1 MKKEINKAVRALLPY
16 IIMSFVVL
24 CCYAQPATQTKV
36 ICIGASITEGARIK
50 EPRINSY
57 PGRLQ
62 FLLGTNYVVENYGVS
77 GTTMLRKG
85 NLPYWN
91 TTSYQQALRSNPDIV
106 FIDLGGNDAKA
117 VNRVYYNELVKDTR
131 DMIRIFKDMPSNPRV
146 ILMLPTAF
154 FVTDTN
160 GIYDPVCRKEIAP
173 RLQEAA
179 CEENVEVLDMHQLL
193 INHPELIPD
202 LIHPE
207 EEGSAI
213 LAERLYQQLM
223 LPLDTSFDIFKELTK
238 VGITYTVSDFSGY
251 ACAGFTMDGRE
262 CKVVKPKI
270 TRNDRPWIWRAR
282 FWGHEPQT
290 DIALLERGYHL
301 VYYDQ
306 SGLVGNTECVANW
319 DKFYSLLNNSGLAD
333 KVVLEGM
340 SRGAMYALNWAAV
353 NPTKVAAVYI
363 DNPLLD
369 CRYFAHRE
377 ENELS
382 RDLIKAY
389 NLADIKAIANFN
401 GSPTD
406 KVKEIA
412 AGRYPILILCAGQ
425 DEAVPFETIR
435 EFEQKMKQE
444 DGQLTVMV
452 KEGFKH
458 HPHSFPN
465 PAPIIDFIEDAV
477 SKKKIIANPLNLNY
491 RFQVDEP
498 SRREAADPVL
508 EYFNGKYYLFASK
521 SGGYWS
527 SPDLYNWTYIPCKTI
542 TTIEEY
548 APTILVHNN
557 ALYYLGSGGKPQ
569 IFKTSNPDIDKWEAV
584 DTKFIYG
591 MTDPA
596 FYKDDD
602 GKMYMYWGC
611 SDVDPIMGVQIDP
624 EDGFKAIGK
633 PVVLIEHN
641 VEKYGWEVPGVN
653 NEEKRIGWNEGPCMI
668 KYKGKYYLQYAAPGT
683 QYRIYGDG
691 IYISDNPLGPY
702 IYVESSP
709 FSFKPGG
716 FIGGAGHGHTFQDKY
731 GNYWHIATMKIS
743 ERHMFERRLGLFPAY
758 ISAKDDNM
766 YAHTVFTDY
775 PFSIPDRKV
784 DFESNDFSMGWS
796 LLSYAKKTIASSSL
810 AGYDSNK
817 ANDEQVETWW
827 AAKTGKPGEWWRIDL
842 GKQMEV
848 NAIQINF
855 ADQDFTLMASDRYV
869 YQYKIEASGDGTN
882 WKTIIDRTSNEKDMP
897 HELIVLDSPIQTR
910 HIRITNTKDV
920 PGKFSLY
927 DVRAFGHG
935 KGVLPSNVTGFEA
948 NRDKDDKRIFRFKWN
963 KAGGASG
970 YILRWGVNKEQLKNA
985 TMVYGTEF
993 EGRFFNRDTDYYFSI
1008 DAFNEN
1014 GVTTTGK

>member
-1 MKKEINKAVRALLPY
+1 MKENTIKARRGILLSLV
-16 IIMSFVVL
+16 MSFVIIS
-24 CCYAQPATQTKV
+24 CYAQSGIRTKV

-50 EPRINSY
+50 DPRTDSY
-57 PGRLQ
+57 PGQLQ
-62 FLLGTNYVVENYGVS
+62 TLLGTDYLVENYGVG
-77 GTTMLRKG
+77 GTTMLSKG
-85 NLPYWN
+85 NQPYIK
-91 TTSYQQALRSNPDIV
+91 TTAYQQALRSNPDVV

-117 VNRVYYNELVKDTR
+117 INRPYYNDLVKDTR
-131 DMIRIFKDMPSNPRV
+131 QLIRTFKEMASNPRIIV
-146 ILMLPTAF
+146 LLPTAF

-160 GIYDPVCRKEIAP
+160 GIYDPVCRKEIVP
-173 RLQEAA
+173 RLQQAA
-179 CEENVEVLDMHQLL
+179 YEEDVEVIDMHPLL
-193 INHPELIPD
+193 INRPELIPD

-207 EEGSAI
+207 EKGSAI
-213 LAERLYQQLM
+213 LAERLYRQLV
-223 LPLDTSFDIFKELTK
+223 LPLDTSFDLFGKLTDA
-238 VGITYTVSDFSGY
+238 GINYTVNSFAGY
-251 ACAGFTMDGRE
+251 ACADFEMRGRE
-262 CKVVKPKI
+262 CKVVKPKR
-270 TRNDRPWIWRAR
+270 TQTGHPWIWRAR

-306 SGLVGNTECVANW
+306 SGLVGNPECVANW
-319 DKFYSLLNNSGLAD
+319 DTFYTLLNNSGLAQ

-340 SRGAMYALNWAAV
+340 SRGAMYALNWAAS
-353 NPTKVAAVYI
+353 NPQKVAAVYI

-369 CRYFAHRE
+369 SRYFAGRE
-377 ENELS
+377 EGELT

-389 NLADIKAIANFN
+389 NLANKQAIATFE

-406 KVKEIA
+406 KVKEIVS
-412 AGRYPILILCAGQ
+412 GGYPILILCADK
-425 DEAVPFETIR
+425 DEAVPFETIQ
-435 EFEQKMKQE
+435 EFEQKMKRE
-444 DGQLTVMV
+444 GGHLTIII
-452 KEGFKH
+452 KEGFRH

-465 PAPIIDFIEDAV
+465 PKPIVDFIEEAV

-491 RFQVDEP
+491 RFQVDTP

-527 SPDLYNWTYIPCKTI
+527 SPDLSDWTYIPCKTI

-569 IFKTSNPDIDKWEAV
+569 IFKTSNPDTDRWESV
-584 DTKFIYG
+584 ETKFVYG

-624 EDGFKAIGK
+624 DDGFKAIGE

-641 VEKYGWEVPGVN
+641 IEKYGWEVPGIN

-668 KYKGKYYLQYAAPGT
+668 KYKDKYYLQYAAPGT

-691 IYISDNPLGPY
+691 IYISDSPLGPY
-702 IYVESSP
+702 TYVESSP

-716 FIGGAGHGHTFQDKY
+716 FIGGAGHGHTFKDKY

-758 ISAKDDNM
+758 MSVKDDNM
-766 YAHTVFTDY
+766 YTHTVFTDY
-775 PFSIPDRKV
+775 PFYIPDRKT
-784 DFESNDFSMGWS
+784 DFENKDYSMEWN
-796 LLSYAKKTIASSSL
+796 LLSYGKRATSSSSL
-810 AGYDSNK
+810 TGYETSK

-827 AAKTGKPGEWWRIDL
+827 AAQTGKPGEWWAVDL

-848 NAIQINF
+848 NAIQVNF
-855 ADQDFTLMASDRYV
+855 ADQDFTLMAADTYI
-869 YQYKIEASGDGTN
+869 YQYKIEASDNGTS
-882 WKTIIDRTSNEKDMP
+882 WKTIVDRTANDKDRA
-897 HELIVLDSPIQTR
+897 HELIIPDAPLQTR
-910 HIRITNTKDV
+910 HIRITNTKEI

-927 DVRAFGHG
+927 DIRVFGQG
-935 KGVLPSNVTGFEA
+935 KGTLPSKVTGLEA
-948 NRDKDDKRIFRFKWN
+948 NRDKSDKRIYRLKWN

-970 YILRWGVNKEQLKNA
+970 YILRWGVNEEQLNNA
-985 TMVYGTEF
+985 AMVYGTEF

-1014 GVTTTGK
+1014 GLTSSR